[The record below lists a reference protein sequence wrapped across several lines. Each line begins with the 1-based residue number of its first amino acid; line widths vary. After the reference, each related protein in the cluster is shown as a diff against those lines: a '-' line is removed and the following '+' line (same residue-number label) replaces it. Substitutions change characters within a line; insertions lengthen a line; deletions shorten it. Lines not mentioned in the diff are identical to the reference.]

1 MKKKILIS
9 ILLLLIIIAIII
21 SIFSF
26 NIINLNFNHKNNSKN
41 NNNTNYSKITA
52 EEAYNIIYVQKKD
65 IIIID
70 VPTEGITRYEEAH
83 LENAIMIHDENNLPE
98 GLESLYD
105 TKSDILIY
113 DDDGTSIAIYYCD
126 QLINHTYGKIY
137 YLIDGFSEWKN
148 QGYPYWTR

>member
-9 ILLLLIIIAIII
+9 ILLLIIIVGIII

-26 NIINLNFNHKNNSKN
+26 NIINFNHKNNSEKTI
-41 NNNTNYSKITA
+41 NTNFTEITV

-70 VPTEGITRYEEAH
+70 VPTEGITRFEEAH
-83 LENAIMIHDENNLPE
+83 LKNAIMIYDENYLPE
-98 GLESLYD
+98 GLESLYE

-113 DDDGTSIAIYYCD
+113 DDDGTSIGISYCEE
-126 QLINHTYGKIY
+126 LTNHTYGKIY
-137 YLIDGFSEWKN
+137 YLIGGFSEWKN
-148 QGYPYWTR
+148 QGYPYWTQ